1 MTIVSNRSIE
11 QVPGGFQAGTL
22 PPAAAAARHL
32 QTAELLRRED
42 RLDEALIEC
51 DRAVE
56 IAPGLAQAHTLRGN
70 VLERLGRTQEALAA
84 YRRAVDLDPVHLDA
98 RNHLRTLEAQLRAG
112 PGAPPAQGK
121 GFAIRAGAYL
131 IDGVAFSLLYLLTTV
146 VTYSVV
152 GLVLALAG
160 LDLRLYKGSAC
171 GVDYLVPGV
180 LSVLYFAVFEWLY
193 GATLGKLVLRMR
205 VVTVSGEPCTLRAAL
220 IRSVLRY
227 VDGLFFAVPAY
238 ATMKVPLQQRIGD
251 KAAHTLVVDARDP
264 IIRESRNG
272 GWFVT
277 ALVLY
282 LALGAVGCLVMIGAS
297 SIGP

>member
-32 QTAELLRRED
+32 QTAELLRRKD
-42 RLDEALIEC
+42 RLDEALTEC

-56 IAPGLAQAHTLRGN
+56 IAPGMAQARTMRGL

-98 RNHLRTLEAQLRAG
+98 RNHLRTLEAQMRAG
-112 PGAPPAQGK
+112 PGAPPAEGK
-121 GFAIRAGAYL
+121 GFWIRAGAYL
-131 IDGVAFSLLYLLTTV
+131 IDSVAFYLLYLLTTV
-146 VTYSVV
+146 VISFVV
-152 GLVLALAG
+152 GLVLALSG
-160 LDLRLYKGSAC
+160 LDLPLYEGTVC
-171 GVDYLVPGV
+171 GMEYVVLGV

-193 GATLGKLVLRMR
+193 GETLGKLVLRMR
-205 VVTVSGEPCTLRAAL
+205 VVRVSGEPCTLRAAL
-220 IRSVLRY
+220 IRAVLRY
-227 VDGLFFAVPAY
+227 VDGFFFAIPAF
-238 ATMKVPLQQRIGD
+238 ATMKAPLQQRIGD

-264 IIRESRNG
+264 TIRESRDG
-272 GWFVT
+272 GWFLV
-277 ALVLY
+277 ALILY
-282 LALGAVGCLVMIGAS
+282 LALGAIGSLVLIGAS